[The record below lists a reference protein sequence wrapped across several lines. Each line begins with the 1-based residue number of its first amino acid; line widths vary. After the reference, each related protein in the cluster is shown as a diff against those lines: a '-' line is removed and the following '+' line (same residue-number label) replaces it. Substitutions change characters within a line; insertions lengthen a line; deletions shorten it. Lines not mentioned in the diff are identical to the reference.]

1 MWVNHPWPWSWPFW
15 WARRGVRVGYQL
27 RMGTVGVLA
36 AENGIKFLVCVSHN
50 IYSSLLVTIKFM
62 FFSLLADNDI
72 PVLHTLKWE
81 LELQAVYCKM
91 TEGGAPSAELS
102 AKLHHWGTVF
112 YLGMLIIKV
121 IEWNLCNSLALGRCG
136 CNLILLIFKLISKF
150 SWEFPVTLA
159 SGECHK
165 NLLVQVMTWCFQAT
179 SHYLSQCWPRSV
191 SPYGA
196 TRPQWDKMITESWSL
211 SRQGGYC

>member
-1 MWVNHPWPWSWPFW
+1 
-15 WARRGVRVGYQL
+15 
-27 RMGTVGVLA
+27 MGTVGVLA

-121 IEWNLCNSLALGRCG
+121 IEWNLCNSLALGRCR
-136 CNLILLIFKLISKF
+136 CNLMLLIFKLVSKL
-150 SWEFPVTLA
+150 SSEFPVKLP
-159 SGECHK
+159 SGECNK
-165 NLLVQVMTWCFQAT
+165 NLLVQVTWCYQAT
-179 SHYLSQCWPRSV
+179 SHYRSLCWPRSV
-191 SPYGA
+191 S
-196 TRPQWDKMITESWSL
+196 WSL
-211 SRQGGYC
+211 SRQMVLHARESIVKTMPGKWWNSLF